1 MHRFSLASCDIIPVR
16 SFNYSYSQINSQ
28 INSFGPTG
36 PRFERMSQA
45 VYDLQ
50 PNFHSSS
57 MANAVAFKSRL
68 LHGLNCFSERLGEVD
83 QAFGRMNPNKR
94 RIVLIAVAI
103 FVVALAVWWE
113 TRSSGSSNFVTTTVK
128 RGNVTA
134 SITAAGTI
142 EPLEVVDVGAQVAGL
157 ISAFGTDKSGKQVD
171 YRSVVAAGDV
181 LAKIDDSVYAADLA
195 VANGQLERDK
205 AGEISAQA
213 NLEQTKAKFALAEA
227 DWKRMQ
233 TLSETKVA
241 SRSDYDT
248 AQSNYNV
255 AKANIGVAEAAIAQA
270 KANSLQSQ
278 AAVNKAQRNLDFCTI
293 KSPVDGVIID
303 RRVNIGQTVVASL
316 NAPSL
321 FLIAKD
327 LTRMQ
332 IWVAV
337 NEADVGRIKPG
348 TPVTFTCD
356 AFPGREF
363 RGTVGKIR
371 LNAAMTQNVV
381 TYTVEVDVENPD
393 QILLPYLTANA
404 RFILAN
410 EKNALLVPNAALR
423 WMPSSTVEVASVYRG
438 SAPIGDPASDSSEK
452 KSGSEGTVWL
462 KSGRFVRPLQVK
474 IGPSD
479 GANTAVTNDELR
491 EGQLVVT
498 GESAA
503 GQTETKSPFLPKTIK
518 R

>member
-1 MHRFSLASCDIIPVR
+1 MADGVTYKTRLVHQLERF
-16 SFNYSYSQINSQ
+16 
-28 INSFGPTG
+28 
-36 PRFERMSQA
+36 
-45 VYDLQ
+45 
-50 PNFHSSS
+50 
-57 MANAVAFKSRL
+57 
-68 LHGLNCFSERLGEVD
+68 GE
-83 QAFGRMNPNKR
+83 QLSGIEHAFGHMNPKQK
-94 RIVLIAVAI
+94 RIVLLGAVALI
-103 FVVALAVWWE
+103 VGIGVFAWQA
-113 TRSSGSSNFVTTTVK
+113 RGSGKSSFVTTIVK

-142 EPLEVVDVGAQVAGL
+142 EPLEVVDVGAQVAGQ
-157 ISAFGTDKSGKQVD
+157 ISTFGTDKSGKQID
-171 YRSVVAAGDV
+171 YRSIVAAGDV
-181 LAKIDDSVYAADLA
+181 LAKIDDSLYAADLA

-213 NLEQTKAKFALAEA
+213 NLDQTKAKFALAEA

-241 SRSDYDT
+241 SKSDYDT

-255 AKANIGVAEAAIAQA
+255 AKANIGVAEASVAQA
-270 KANSLQSQ
+270 KAATLQSQ

-332 IWVAV
+332 IWAAV

-363 RGTVGKIR
+363 RGVVGKIR
-371 LNAAMTQNVV
+371 LNASMNQNVV

-393 QILLPYLTANA
+393 QSLLPYLTANA

-410 EKNALLVPNAALR
+410 EKNALLVPNTALR
-423 WMPSSTVEVASVYRG
+423 WLPSSAAEVASAYRE
-438 SAPIGDPASDSSEK
+438 SAPIGDPSERK
-452 KSGSEGTVWL
+452 ESNDGLVWL
-462 KSGRFVRPLQVK
+462 KTGRFVRPLQVK

-479 GANTAVTNDELR
+479 GANTAVISDELR

-498 GESAA
+498 GESTAA
-503 GQTETKSPFLPKTIK
+503 QAENKSPFLPKTIK